1 MSRVEINVG
10 GSQCAPVVLMGYRRP
25 EHTRRVFGA
34 IREAQP
40 SVLFVIM
47 DGPKAGEPGDT
58 ALVNETREIV
68 RSVDWDCEVHRIYA
82 DTNMGL
88 KSRISSGLDR
98 VFEIVDSA
106 IILEDDCLPSRS
118 FFVFASQLL
127 QRFEDDPRVGMIGG
141 SQRVRRGFPGG
152 YSYAFSRDVRIWGW
166 ATWARTWKAFRD
178 SGDLEMSWTE
188 QESEELASFFASGP
202 RRRSMTSMMARSE
215 TLDTWALPF
224 AVHCARRGYLNPV
237 PAQNL
242 VQNIGLGESSTHT
255 TFENYV
261 VDVRSSELGFPLVH
275 PESVS
280 YSYPVDE
287 LESRRDQIE
296 FFRYP
301 LRHPIDTLRR
311 IFRFVLLKKV
321 PKVTR
326 ESL

>member
-1 MSRVEINVG
+1 MSPEVSNVDVG
-10 GSQCAPVVLMGYRRP
+10 HCAPVVLIGYRRP
-25 EHTRRVFGA
+25 VHTRRVFEA
-34 IREAQP
+34 IRQAQAP
-40 SVLFVIM
+40 VLFVVM
-47 DGPKAGEPGDT
+47 DGPKASEPRDS
-58 ALVNETREIV
+58 ALVAETRAIV
-68 RSVDWDCEVHRIYA
+68 EMVDWDCEVHRVYA

-88 KSRISSGLDR
+88 KERVSTGLDR
-98 VFEIVDSA
+98 VFESVEAA
-106 IILEDDCLPSRS
+106 IILEDDCLPSPS
-118 FFVFASQLL
+118 FFRFASQLI
-127 QRFEDDPRVGMIGG
+127 QRFGNDPRVGMIGG
-141 SQRVRRGFPGG
+141 SQRVGRKFPGG
-152 YSYAFSRDVRIWGW
+152 HSYAFSRDVRIWGW

-188 QESEELASFFASGP
+188 QESEELASLFASGP

-215 TLDTWALPF
+215 ALDSWALPF
-224 AVHCARRGYLNPV
+224 AVHCARSGYLNPV

-261 VDVRSSELGFPLVH
+261 VDVRSSELVFPLIH

-287 LESRRDQIE
+287 LESLRDQIE
-296 FFRYP
+296 FFLYP